1 MPEAGFGQSV
11 RAPGCSGGTLQAAD
25 HAVMVAGIAAFN
37 LDTCKSISNCS
48 APQGLAKA
56 PPVGMAMGTIPYGDT
71 YNIPIP
77 IYSLSSHPHP
87 RLHDWG

>member
-1 MPEAGFGQSV
+1 MYEMIMF
-11 RAPGCSGGTLQAAD
+11 CNKF
-25 HAVMVAGIAAFN
+25 M
-37 LDTCKSISNCS
+37 TCMSMSI
-48 APQGLAKA
+48 
-56 PPVGMAMGTIPYGDT
+56 GMAMGTIPYGDT